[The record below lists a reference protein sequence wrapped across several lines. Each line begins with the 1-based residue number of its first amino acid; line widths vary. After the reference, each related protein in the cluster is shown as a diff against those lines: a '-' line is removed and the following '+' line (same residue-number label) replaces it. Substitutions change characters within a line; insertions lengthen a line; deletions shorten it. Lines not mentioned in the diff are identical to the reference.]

1 MKRIFCLLLAAC
13 MAVSLCAC
21 GKGREKDA
29 GNDTLSSDEESSASA
44 EIIPTPNEQ
53 ETPEGSEP
61 SQPSAG
67 KVDVDLTVLSSTMVY
82 SEVYNMLYFY
92 PEDYYGKTVKMTGQF
107 NVYQWVDESG
117 VVADMPVAYAC
128 IISDA
133 AACCA
138 EGMEFV
144 LEGDYTYPDDYPEL
158 GAEIT
163 VIGEFQSYE
172 ENGMTWYHLINARLE
187 SSEMRYT

>member
-1 MKRIFCLLLAAC
+1 MKQLFCLLLAAC

-21 GKGREKDA
+21 GKDV
-29 GNDTLSSDEESSASA
+29 GNNTLSSNEETSASA

-92 PEDYYGKTVKMTGQF
+92 PEDYYGKTVKANGIF
-107 NVYQWVDESG
+107 AIYQMVVDG
-117 VVADMPVAYAC
+117 VTQPDPVAYAC
-128 IISDA
+128 IIADA
-133 AACCA
+133 TACCA

-172 ENGMTWYHLINARLE
+172 ENGMTWYHLVNARLA
-187 SSEMRYT
+187 

>member
-13 MAVSLCAC
+13 MTLSLCAC
-21 GKGREKDA
+21 GKDSEKDA
-29 GNDTLSSDEESSASA
+29 GNDASSSNEKSSASA
-44 EIIPTPNEQ
+44 ESIPTPKEQ
-53 ETPEGSEP
+53 ETSEE
-61 SQPSAG
+61 SEQPQASSNG
-67 KVDVDLTVLSSTMVY
+67 VDVDLTVLSSTMVY
-82 SEVYNMLYFY
+82 SEVYNMLYNDPAHY
-92 PEDYYGKTVKMTGQF
+92 LGKTVKAKGTF
-107 NVYQWVDESG
+107 SIYQLVTDG
-117 VVADMPVAYAC
+117 VLQPDPVSYAC

-172 ENGMTWYHLINARLE
+172 ENGMTWYHLVNARLA
-187 SSEMRYT
+187 

>member
-21 GKGREKDA
+21 GKDV
-29 GNDTLSSDEESSASA
+29 GNDTLSSDEEASASA
-44 EIIPTPNEQ
+44 ESIPTPKEQ
-53 ETPEGSEP
+53 ETPDEQQTPEEP
-61 SQPSAG
+61 EQTQTSADG
-67 KVDVDLTVLSSTMVY
+67 VEVDLTVLSSTMVY
-82 SEVYNMLYFY
+82 SEVYNMLYNDPAHY
-92 PEDYYGKTVKMTGQF
+92 LGKTVKARGEF
-107 NVYQWVDESG
+107 SIYQLVTDG
-117 VVADMPVAYAC
+117 VLQPDPVSYAC

-144 LEGDYTYPDDYPEL
+144 LKGDLTYPDDYPKL

-172 ENGMTWYHLINARLE
+172 ENGMTWYHLVNARLA
-187 SSEMRYT
+187 

>member
-1 MKRIFCLLLAAC
+1 MKRLFCLLLAVC
-13 MAVSLCAC
+13 MMVVLCSC
-21 GKGREKDA
+21 GKGGGEDA
-29 GNDTLSSDEESSASA
+29 GNDTLSSDEEASASA
-44 EIIPTPNEQ
+44 EIIPTPNQQ
-53 ETPEGSEP
+53 ETPEKSGQA
-61 SQPSAG
+61 QPSAG

-82 SEVYNMLYFY
+82 SEVYNMLYND
-92 PEDYYGKTVKMTGQF
+92 PAYYLGKTVKARGEF
-107 NVYQWVDESG
+107 SIYQLVTDG
-117 VVADMPVAYAC
+117 VLQPDPVSYAC

-144 LEGDYTYPDDYPEL
+144 LEGNYTYPDDYPEL

-172 ENGMTWYHLINARLE
+172 ENGMIWYHLVNARLA
-187 SSEMRYT
+187 

>member
-13 MAVSLCAC
+13 KMLSLCAG
-21 GKGREKDA
+21 GKDV
-29 GNDTLSSDEESSASA
+29 GNDTLSSDEEASASA
-44 EIIPTPNEQ
+44 ESIPTPKEQ
-53 ETPEGSEP
+53 ETSEE
-61 SQPSAG
+61 SEQPQASSNG
-67 KVDVDLTVLSSTMVY
+67 VDVDLTVLSSTMVY
-82 SEVYNMLYFY
+82 SEVYNMLYNDPAHY
-92 PEDYYGKTVKMTGQF
+92 LGKTVKARGTF
-107 NVYQWVDESG
+107 SIYQLVTDG
-117 VVADMPVAYAC
+117 VLQPDPVSYAC

-144 LEGDYTYPDDYPEL
+144 LKGDLTYPDDYPEL

-163 VIGEFQSYE
+163 VVGEFQAYE
-172 ENGMTWYHLINARLE
+172 ENKMTGYHLINARLE

>member
-1 MKRIFCLLLAAC
+1 MKQLFCLLLAVC
-13 MAVSLCAC
+13 MMASLCAC

-29 GNDTLSSDEESSASA
+29 ESDTLSSNEEASASA
-44 EIIPTPNEQ
+44 ESIPVPEDQQSPEESEQ
-53 ETPEGSEP
+53 LQSY
-61 SQPSAG
+61 AG

-82 SEVYNMLYFY
+82 SEVYNMLYY
-92 PEDYYGKTVKMTGQF
+92 DQESYYGKTVKANGIF
-107 NVYQWVDESG
+107 AIYQMVVDG
-117 VVADMPVAYAC
+117 VTQPDPVAYAC
-128 IISDA
+128 IIADA
-133 AACCA
+133 TACCA

-172 ENGMTWYHLINARLE
+172 ENGMTWYHLVNARLA
-187 SSEMRYT
+187 

>member
-1 MKRIFCLLLAAC
+1 MKQLFCLLLAVC
-13 MAVSLCAC
+13 MMASLCAC

-29 GNDTLSSDEESSASA
+29 LNDTLSSDREVSAPTESIPVPEDQQSPEES
-44 EIIPTPNEQ
+44 EQ
-53 ETPEGSEP
+53 LQSY
-61 SQPSAG
+61 AG

-92 PEDYYGKTVKMTGQF
+92 PEDYYGKTVKANGIF
-107 NVYQWVDESG
+107 AIYQMVVDG
-117 VVADMPVAYAC
+117 VTQPAPVAYAC
-128 IISDA
+128 IIADA
-133 AACCA
+133 TACCA

-144 LEGDYTYPDDYPEL
+144 LKDDLAYPDDYPEL

-172 ENGMTWYHLINARLE
+172 ENGMTWYHLVNARLA
-187 SSEMRYT
+187 

>member
-29 GNDTLSSDEESSASA
+29 GNDTLSSNEEASASA
-44 EIIPTPNEQ
+44 ESIPPPKEQ
-53 ETPEGSEP
+53 ETPGESE
-61 SQPSAG
+61 QPQASADG
-67 KVDVDLTVLSSTMVY
+67 VEVDLTVLSSTMVY
-82 SEVYNMLYFY
+82 SEVYNMLYNDPAHYF
-92 PEDYYGKTVKMTGQF
+92 GKTVKAKGTF
-107 NVYQWVDESG
+107 SLYQLVTDG
-117 VVADMPVAYAC
+117 VLQPDPVAYAC
-128 IISDA
+128 IIADA
-133 AACCA
+133 TACCA

-172 ENGMTWYHLINARLE
+172 ESGMTWYHLVNARLA
-187 SSEMRYT
+187 

>member
-1 MKRIFCLLLAAC
+1 MKRLFCLLLAVC
-13 MAVSLCAC
+13 MMVFLCSC
-21 GKGREKDA
+21 GKGGGEDA
-29 GNDTLSSDEESSASA
+29 GNDTLSSDEEASASA
-44 EIIPTPNEQ
+44 EIIPTPNQQ
-53 ETPEGSEP
+53 ETPEKSGQA
-61 SQPSAG
+61 QPSAG

-82 SEVYNMLYFY
+82 SEVYNMLYND
-92 PEDYYGKTVKMTGQF
+92 PAYYLGKTVKARGEF
-107 NVYQWVDESG
+107 SIYQLVTDG
-117 VVADMPVAYAC
+117 VLQPDPVSYAC

-144 LEGDYTYPDDYPEL
+144 LEGNYTYPDDYPEL

-172 ENGMTWYHLINARLE
+172 ANGMIWDHLVNARLA
-187 SSEMRYT
+187 

>member
-21 GKGREKDA
+21 GKDV
-29 GNDTLSSDEESSASA
+29 GNNTLSSNEETSASA

-82 SEVYNMLYFY
+82 SEVYNMLYY
-92 PEDYYGKTVKMTGQF
+92 DQESYYGKTVKANGIF
-107 NVYQWVDESG
+107 AIYQMVVDG
-117 VVADMPVAYAC
+117 VTQPAPVAYAC
-128 IISDA
+128 IIADA
-133 AACCA
+133 TACCA

-172 ENGMTWYHLINARLE
+172 ENGMTWYHLVNARLA
-187 SSEMRYT
+187 

>member
-29 GNDTLSSDEESSASA
+29 GNDTLSSNEEASASA
-44 EIIPTPNEQ
+44 ESIPTPKEQ
-53 ETPEGSEP
+53 ETPGESE
-61 SQPSAG
+61 QPQASADG
-67 KVDVDLTVLSSTMVY
+67 VEVDLTVLSSTMVY
-82 SEVYNMLYFY
+82 SEVYNMLYNDPAHY
-92 PEDYYGKTVKMTGQF
+92 LGKTVKARGEF
-107 NVYQWVDESG
+107 SIYQLVTDG
-117 VVADMPVAYAC
+117 VLQPDPVSYAC

-144 LEGDYTYPDDYPEL
+144 LKDDLAYPDDYPEL

-172 ENGMTWYHLINARLE
+172 ENGMTWYHLVNARLA
-187 SSEMRYT
+187 

>member
-1 MKRIFCLLLAAC
+1 MKRLFCLLLAAC
-13 MAVSLCAC
+13 MMLSLCAC
-21 GKGREKDA
+21 GKDSEKAA
-29 GNDTLSSDEESSASA
+29 GNDVSSSDEESSAPT

-67 KVDVDLTVLSSTMVY
+67 KVDVDLTALSSTMVY
-82 SEVYNMLYFY
+82 SEVYNMLYNDPAHY
-92 PEDYYGKTVKMTGQF
+92 LGKTVKARGTF
-107 NVYQWVDESG
+107 SIYQLVTDG
-117 VVADMPVAYAC
+117 VLQPDPVSYAC

-144 LEGDYTYPDDYPEL
+144 LKDDLAYPDDYPEL

-172 ENGMTWYHLINARLE
+172 ENGMTWYHLVNARLA
-187 SSEMRYT
+187 